1 MEILVVNAFCEPYPS
16 SKLPG
21 ASRRPSITQS
31 EFRIALLLLLTCMAA
46 FGSTLV
52 VPGNQAAAPGNLAIK
67 VGATATR
74 FQEIIGS
81 GQFNNALVITGIRV
95 RSAVGS
101 GPVSFTYASFKV
113 TLSTTKA
120 YPNTANGHTLPST
133 TYANNV
139 GPDATTVYNAPLSA
153 SSPGCGGPGPCPFDL
168 VIHFSTSFPYDPS
181 QGRLLVDIA
190 TSASTGAVT
199 GSFDGVV
206 FPDSTSSSVAIV
218 TGDPA
223 NAAGTLSV
231 GGVILGIDG
240 AVPSVTGSFGFLI
253 NTSIANTSND
263 SGTAI
268 LGVMNFDG
276 AKHVTGSYNFQL
288 GASAD
293 QAGQSLTG
301 TFSGTYSSN
310 PDGTGTATLTFDA
323 GITFTFA
330 VVITDG
336 GQGLQ
341 LVATG
346 CTDSCD
352 LGGIVVSGVARAA
365 SAGPLQGTYGFQFN
379 NSPVPGQSIGVLS
392 FDGAG
397 NVTVSLTFVGA
408 GTGPNHDPHQAP
420 VFTGTSTG
428 TYSVNPDGSG
438 TIVLP
443 AAFGGQSDQ
452 TYAFV
457 IVDSGS
463 GLLSIQMNRSGNG
476 VSSGTARLQ

>member
-1 MEILVVNAFCEPYPS
+1 MKISAVSICYRLNRS
-16 SKLPG
+16 WKLFI
-21 ASRRPSITQS
+21 ASRRFSLRPD
-31 EFRIALLLLLTCMAA
+31 EFLIALLLLLTCMTA

-52 VPGNQAAAPGNLAIK
+52 VPGNQAATPGNAAIK

-74 FQEIIGS
+74 FQEIVGS

-101 GPVSFTYASFKV
+101 GPVSFTYASYKV

-120 YPNTANGHTLPST
+120 FPNTANGHALPSA

-153 SSPGCGGPGPCPFDL
+153 SSPGCSGPGPCPFDL
-168 VIHFSTSFPYDPS
+168 VIHFSTSFPFDPS
-181 QGRLLVDIA
+181 QGRLLVDIT
-190 TSASTGAVT
+190 TSAPTGTVT

-206 FPDSTSSSVAIV
+206 FPDSANSSVAIV

-240 AVPSVTGSFGFLI
+240 GVPSLTGSFGFLI

-276 AKHVTGSYNFQL
+276 AGNVTGSYNFQL
-288 GASAD
+288 GASAG
-293 QAGQSLTG
+293 QAGQSATG
-301 TFSGTYSSN
+301 TFTGTYSSN
-310 PDGTGTATLTFDA
+310 PDGTGTATLTLDA

-330 VVITDG
+330 IVITDG

-352 LGGIVVSGVARAA
+352 LGGIVISGVARAA
-365 SAGPLQGTYGFQFN
+365 YAGPVQGTYGFHFN
-379 NSPVPGQSIGVLS
+379 NSPDPGQSIGVLS

-397 NVTVSLTFVGA
+397 NVAVSLTFVSA
-408 GTGPNHDPHQAP
+408 GMGPNHDPHQAP
-420 VFTGTSTG
+420 VLTATSTG

-443 AAFGGQSDQ
+443 AAFGGQGDQ

-463 GLLSIQMNRSGNG
+463 ELLSIQMNRSGNG